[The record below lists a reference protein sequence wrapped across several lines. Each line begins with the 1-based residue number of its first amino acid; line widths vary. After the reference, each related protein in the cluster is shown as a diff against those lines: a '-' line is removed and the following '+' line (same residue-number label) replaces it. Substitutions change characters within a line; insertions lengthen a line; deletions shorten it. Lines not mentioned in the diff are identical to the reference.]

1 MINPNKAFNIDDYKE
16 IILRRLPYII
26 IPFVLVA
33 VGAVIYAFLAPKTYE
48 AKTLIL
54 VTPQRVPAEFVRTTV
69 TSRLTEMLASI
80 EQEITSRTGL
90 EQIIKD
96 NNLYP
101 QQTKS
106 QPMETIVDMMRK
118 NVKVEIPRRQRGEE
132 SAGYFTIS
140 YASDDPRTSAL
151 VANRLADLFIEGNL
165 RIREQQARGTT
176 DFLKDELAAAK
187 AKLEE
192 QEKIVTDFKRR
203 HTGALPEQRDTNLQ
217 MLTQLQQIYQR
228 TGESLRSAQDR
239 KLIIQKQLTDLEFPM
254 TSAAADGGQQSALR
268 SSSASSTL
276 RTGAVQEPQLYELK
290 NQLADLKTK
299 YTDRHPDIV
308 RIKKKIQEM
317 ESNKDFDPR
326 NNPRY
331 RELYSQTEAVNLEI
345 KRLQDEEARIKG
357 EIDKYRARIERTTQS
372 EQDIASLTREYQTT
386 KEAYETLLKKSQEA
400 AQSENLERRQKG
412 EQFRVIDA
420 AAVPAKPTKPNR
432 EKIMLMGLLLAIGSG
447 LGLAFV
453 REQMDRSFHDPEDVE
468 VTFGIKI
475 LASIPRIVEKTD
487 KAA

>member
-165 RIREQQARGTT
+165 RIREQQAKGTT

-187 AKLEE
+187 VKLEE
-192 QEKIVTDFKRR
+192 QEKLITDFKRR
-203 HTGALPEQRDTNLQ
+203 HTGELPEERDTNLQ

-239 KLIIQKQLTDLEFPM
+239 KLIIQKQLTDLEFPV
-254 TSAAADGGQQSALR
+254 TSAQADRGQQSTTR
-268 SSSASSTL
+268 PSSSSSSA

-290 NQLADLKTK
+290 NQLADMKTK
-299 YTDRHPDIV
+299 YTDKHPDIV
-308 RIKKKIQEM
+308 RIKKKIREM
-317 ESNKDFDPR
+317 ESNQDFDFM

-331 RELYSQTEAVNLEI
+331 RELNSQIDAVNLEI
-345 KRLQDEEARIKG
+345 KRFQEEEARLKG
-357 EIDKYRARIERTTQS
+357 EIEKYKTRIERTGQR
-372 EQDIASLTREYQTT
+372 EQDMSSLTREYQTT
-386 KEAYETLLKKSQEA
+386 KTAYETLLRKSQDA
-400 AQSENLERRQKG
+400 AQAENLERRQKG

-420 AAVPAKPTKPNR
+420 AAVPQRPVKPNT
-432 EKIMLMGLLLAIGSG
+432 EKIMIMGLLLGLGAG

-475 LASIPRIVEKTD
+475 LASIPRVVEKAD